1 MNYDTARINAFC
13 ANEDNFVVVAAASP
27 EWHAIQA
34 DRRRKAEAKRKL
46 VEAATAKAQA
56 ANPFAIGQMVKSNC
70 IPQARGYVEGEVIA
84 ITGKNV
90 RVKTATGSAVVQCD
104 RLIAA

>member
-13 ANEDNFVVVAAASP
+13 ANEDNFVVVAAGTP

-34 DRRRKAEAKRKL
+34 DRSRKAAAKRKR
-46 VEAATAKAQA
+46 VEAASAKDQA
-56 ANPFAIGQMVKSNC
+56 VNPFAIGQMVKSNC
-70 IPQARGYVEGEVIA
+70 IPKARGYVEGQVVA

-90 RVKTATGSAVVQCD
+90 RVKTATGTAVTQCD